1 MCDCPCPLPSARWAE
16 IGNRSPDAIIR
27 FVAAFLPPT
36 HRNRRPS
43 KQTANHTQPVA
54 FIFSTE
60 IICLAFSYRFKW
72 CIFSAFKRRLNK
84 NKIKFASHLGV
95 HDGGGWATIR
105 MEWERCTKKDK
116 ALWRGLRPIWQSL
129 RNGPGGASD
138 PVLPLRKW
146 LKFRRRSKVC

>member
-1 MCDCPCPLPSARWAE
+1 MKLRPLDDSECGAVRRGAIHRQMYHLIKNNTICAIAPFPLPSARWAE
-16 IGNRSPDAIIR
+16 IGNRSPDAVFR

-60 IICLAFSYRFKW
+60 IICLASTYRFKW
-72 CIFSAFKRRLNK
+72 CIFSAFKKRLNK

-105 MEWERCTKKDK
+105 ME
-116 ALWRGLRPIWQSL
+116 
-129 RNGPGGASD
+129 
-138 PVLPLRKW
+138 
-146 LKFRRRSKVC
+146 